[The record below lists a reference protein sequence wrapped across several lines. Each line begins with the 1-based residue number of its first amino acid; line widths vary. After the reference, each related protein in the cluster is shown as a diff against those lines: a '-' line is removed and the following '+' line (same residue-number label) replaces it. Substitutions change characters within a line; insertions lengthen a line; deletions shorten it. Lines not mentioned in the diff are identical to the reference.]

1 MLVIVFGGRRTFMVS
16 KKNIKNKMIADSRQ
30 IPHYGIR
37 KLSIGVASVLLSTT
51 LYFGISAHAATVS
64 TSTEPTSTQVTN
76 QNQTQQLTIKG
87 EGTTSESSA
96 TNAQLTEQP
105 QPAAAASNQ
114 ESTGIAPHSVTRIDP
129 DNLPAGW
136 ASNGSD
142 QDIRYYNV
150 SYNAYKLAYEN
161 GTLPPLAS
169 GQPSYPEPSSHV
181 IKASAGFIANMNYPA
196 AYRNKDNYPETI
208 RDTKT
213 GYKFVELT
221 EHADGTCEW
230 GVGPV
235 FLDSPDA
242 DDYTRDHSGMTT
254 VDPLR
259 IPTIPAYTTTVT
271 LDGNVVATINPQ
283 GQATVKNESV
293 WEQMNAQQ
301 YVPYG
306 DSSVST
312 LDVTYTPI
320 TITVTHDQPKTAAD
334 PLPDNPEKKYPN
346 GLSQN
351 DLNQTITRI
360 INIQSPAGHPVTT
373 PITQTAKIFRDATVN
388 EATGEVT
395 YGNWSTDNT
404 SWKEV
409 IVPRIAGYTAN
420 QTKID
425 AVTVGKDQTNQTIN
439 ISYKANPQTTHIIFQ
454 DGNGQFLRSDE
465 VHGVT
470 DQQVPYTGQ
479 VPAGWKLAAGQSIP
493 RSVTFTAAGNPD
505 IKITMEHATTTVTPA
520 DPKTS
525 SDTLPDNPEKK
536 YPSGVSKNDL
546 NKTVTRTVT
555 ITEPGKAPATQTQ
568 SITFTRTATVD
579 EVTGQVTYSD
589 WSENGQHE
597 FAAITVPPIAGYTAS
612 GAVPAVTV
620 TPTTD
625 SSTVKIAYTAN
636 QQSGQ
641 IVYKDSE
648 GKQVG
653 TTAMS
658 GRTGDS
664 VTITPQVPVGWKISA
679 GQQIPERETVTATG
693 IPEVDVTVEHV
704 TSTVIPTNPKTPSD
718 SLPDN
723 PGKKYPSGVSETDL
737 NKTVT
742 RTITITEPKQA
753 PTTQTQKVT
762 FTRSATVDEVT
773 GKVTYGQWS
782 ENGQHEFAAV
792 PVPPVA
798 GYTASGTVS
807 AETVTPEMTSSAVD
821 ITYRAN
827 DQTTHIIYQG
837 KDGQTI
843 HSTTVNGK
851 TDQTVEVP
859 SEVPDG
865 WVVIPGHQVP
875 SQIAFTGASTAD
887 VVVPISHGHI
897 TVQPSQPVEPG
908 SVIPG
913 TTDKQFPDGLTQ
925 NKLNKT
931 LHRTII
937 INEPNGR
944 RKVIRQ
950 TLHFSRTSDVD
961 TVNQQVTYG
970 GWQLV
975 ETANDG
981 FDEVVVPQF
990 AGYRS
995 SVNELPAEQVS
1006 PDKVDSW
1013 QDQTVNVTYQ
1023 ALPQQ
1028 TASTGTVSQQ
1038 TIIESASQQSA
1049 GQVARELNKHSTLP
1063 QTGNARQKSTVT
1075 GLMVLGLA
1083 SLLGLLGRKKRD

>member
-1 MLVIVFGGRRTFMVS
+1 MVS
-16 KKNIKNKMIADSRQ
+16 KKNIKNKMVADSRR

-64 TSTEPTSTQVTN
+64 TSTEPTSSTQVTN

-87 EGTTSESSA
+87 ERTNSESST

-105 QPAAAASNQ
+105 QPTVVAVSNQ
-114 ESTGIAPHSVTRIDP
+114 NGQQENTGIAPRSVTRIDP
-129 DNLPAGW
+129 NNLPAGW

-169 GQPSYPEPSSHV
+169 GQPSYPDPSSHV

-208 RDTKT
+208 NDTKT

-221 EHADGTCEW
+221 EYADGTCEW

-242 DDYTRDHSGMTT
+242 DDYVRDHSGMTT

-271 LDGNVVATINPQ
+271 LDGNVVATTNPQ

-301 YVPYG
+301 YIPYG
-306 DSSVST
+306 DSGVST

-320 TITVTHDQPKTAAD
+320 TITVTHDQPKTSTD

-351 DLNQTITRI
+351 DLNQTITRT
-360 INIQSPAGHPVTT
+360 INIQAPAGHPAIT
-373 PITQTAKIFRDATVN
+373 PITQTARIFRDATVN

-395 YGNWSTDNT
+395 YGDWSTDNT
-404 SWKEV
+404 GWKEV
-409 IVPRIAGYTAN
+409 VVPSIAGYTAN

-439 ISYKANPQTTHIIFQ
+439 ISYKANPQTMQIIFQ
-454 DGNGQFLRSDE
+454 DGNGQVLRSDE

-479 VPAGWKLAAGQSIP
+479 VPVGWKLAAGQSVP
-493 RSVTFTAAGNPD
+493 RSVTFAAAGNPD
-505 IKITMEHATTTVTPA
+505 IKITVEHATITVTPA
-520 DPKTS
+520 EPKTP

-536 YPSGVSKNDL
+536 YPSGVSESDL

-555 ITEPGKAPATQTQ
+555 IAEPGKSPATQTQ

-579 EVTGQVTYSD
+579 EVTGQVTYGD

-648 GKQVG
+648 GKQIG
-653 TTAMS
+653 TTALS

-664 VTITPQVPVGWKISA
+664 VAITPQVPVGWKISA
-679 GQQIPERETVTATG
+679 GQQIPERETATATG
-693 IPEVDVTVEHV
+693 FPEVDVTVEHA
-704 TSTVIPTNPKTPSD
+704 TTTVIPTNPKTPSD

-723 PGKKYPSGVSETDL
+723 PEKKYPSGVSESDL

-742 RTITITEPKQA
+742 RTITITEPNQA
-753 PTTQTQKVT
+753 PTTQTQKAT
-762 FTRSATVDEVT
+762 FTRTATVDEVT

-782 ENGQHEFAAV
+782 ENGQHEFAVV

-798 GYTASGTVS
+798 GYTPSGAVP
-807 AETVTPEMTSSAVD
+807 AETVTPETASSTVD
-821 ITYRAN
+821 VTYRAN
-827 DQTTHIIYQG
+827 DQTTHIIYEG
-837 KDGQTI
+837 KDGQPVHT
-843 HSTTVNGK
+843 TTVKGK
-851 TDQTVEVP
+851 TDQTVDVP
-859 SEVPDG
+859 SEIPDG
-865 WVVIPGHQVP
+865 WVTIPDYQVP
-875 SQIAFTGASTAD
+875 SQITFTGASTD
-887 VVVPISHGHI
+887 NVVVPISHGHI
-897 TVQPSQPVEPG
+897 TVQPGQSVEPG

-913 TTDKQFPDGLTQ
+913 TTDKHFPDGLTH
-925 NKLNKT
+925 NDLNKT
-931 LHRTII
+931 LHRTIV

-944 RKVIRQ
+944 RQVIRQ
-950 TLHFSRTSDVD
+950 TLHFSRTADVD

-970 GWQLV
+970 DWRLIQ
-975 ETANDG
+975 TTNDG
-981 FDEVVVPQF
+981 FDEVLIPQF

-995 SVNELPAEQVS
+995 SVDKLPAEQVS
-1006 PDKVDSW
+1006 PDEVDSW
-1013 QDQTVNVTYQ
+1013 QDQTINVTYQ

-1028 TASTGTVSQQ
+1028 TSLTGAVSQQ
-1038 TIIESASQQSA
+1038 TVIESASEQPVKQA
-1049 GQVARELNKHSTLP
+1049 TRTLNNNQSTLP
-1063 QTGNARQKSTVT
+1063 QTGDAQQKLAIV
-1075 GLMVLGLA
+1075 GLLTLGLA
-1083 SLLGLLGRKKRD
+1083 FLLSLVDHKKRD